1 MITDTHTE
9 PTITFIAEWFD
20 SHPQVTK
27 RYLLKFYPTT
37 MEVEMKDTS
46 TRTKFLK
53 RTKIDNESLTMDD
66 FHLGATVILFSRD
79 LKLVEYGDNGTK
91 ELLEQSMETS
101 IVVLT
106 PRVANKV
113 GYVVKRIEDAE
124 LTLVDMKSFQVEN
137 DVIAETSFVLGV
149 EEYELKSDDNI
160 SSYELDDHQGT
171 NKDDDDDI
179 KSNMNFCIA
188 IEFRGANCIQQLL
201 EIQSSLRE
209 DLQKQLHLPPSL
221 QQNNVLLLLVASPSS
236 KDTTIF
242 KDLFL
247 RCKHRPT
254 ATFNQDRFI
263 SSSDDVNSNIA
274 ITTKTCCVMKPH
286 IIKARQTGSIMNE
299 ILTTHGLPI
308 SAIQMFYLDR
318 PSALEFY
325 EAYKTAVNDYTFFI
339 DEICSGPIL
348 AMEIKC
354 DTVRFREDV
363 AGPWDVEMAKSLCP
377 DTIRAKYGVSN
388 IQNAIHCTDLVEEV
402 VNELSYF
409 FDILQSVDNL

>member
-1 MITDTHTE
+1 MNTDTHTE

-27 RYLLKFYPTT
+27 RYLLKFYPAT

-53 RTKIDNESLTMDD
+53 RTKIDNESLTKDD

-91 ELLEQSMETS
+91 ALLEQSMETS

-106 PRVANKV
+106 PRVAFKV
-113 GYVVKRIEDAE
+113 GHVVKTIEEAG
-124 LTLVDMKSFQVEN
+124 LTLVDMKSFQIEN
-137 DVIAETSFVLGV
+137 DVIAETSFVLGL
-149 EEYELKSDDNI
+149 EEYELKSDVDTL
-160 SSYELDDHQGT
+160 SEERDDYQGIH
-171 NKDDDDDI
+171 KDDDDI
-179 KSNMNFCIA
+179 KSNMSFCIA
-188 IEFRGANCIQQLL
+188 VEFRGANCIQQLL
-201 EIQSSLRE
+201 EIQSTLRE
-209 DLQKQLHLPPSL
+209 DLQKQLQLSPSL
-221 QQNNVLLLLVASPSS
+221 SQNALLLVASPSS
-236 KDTTIF
+236 NDTKIF

-254 ATFNQDRFI
+254 ATFNQNNNT
-263 SSSDDVNSNIA
+263 SDINSNIT

-325 EAYKTAVNDYTFFI
+325 EAYKTVVKDYTFFI

-388 IQNAIHCTDLVEEV
+388 IQNAIHCTDLLEEV

-409 FDILQSVDNL
+409 FDILQSVDNP